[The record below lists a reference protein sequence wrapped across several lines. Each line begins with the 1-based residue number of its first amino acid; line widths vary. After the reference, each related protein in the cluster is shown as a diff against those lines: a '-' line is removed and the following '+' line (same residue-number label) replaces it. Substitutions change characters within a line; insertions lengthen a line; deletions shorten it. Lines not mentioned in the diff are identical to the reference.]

1 MIHLPNHSK
10 TKPINDTRTL
20 HITIVLV
27 IGVLVLA
34 QALLIYVILSQ
45 KPDTPILARPQA
57 CDNFEMKSPDERAK
71 CRPVTYTPNN
81 TIET

>member
-1 MIHLPNHSK
+1 MIHLTNDSK
-10 TKPINDTRTL
+10 TKPTNDNKTL

-27 IGVLVLA
+27 IGILVLA
-34 QALLIYVILSQ
+34 QALLIYVILAQ

-57 CDNFEMKSPDERAK
+57 CDNFELKTPDERAK
-71 CRPVTYTPNN
+71 CRPVTYTPNT

>member
-1 MIHLPNHSK
+1 MIQFTNDSK
-10 TKPINDTRTL
+10 TINHNRTL

-34 QALLIYVILSQ
+34 QALLIYVVLAQ
-45 KPDTPILARPQA
+45 KPDAPILARPQA

-71 CRPVTYTPNN
+71 CRPVNYTPKN

>member
-1 MIHLPNHSK
+1 MIHLTNDSK
-10 TKPINDTRTL
+10 NTNDNRTL
-20 HITIVLV
+20 HITIALV

-45 KPDTPILARPQA
+45 KPETPIIARPQA
-57 CDNFEMKSPDERAK
+57 CDNFELKTPGERAK
-71 CRPVTYTPNN
+71 CRPFTYTPKN